1 MTAEFKLEDLL
12 TEEEKLVMY
21 AASKGKLDSIT
32 GNANK
37 MLGYAKNKKMENVSK
52 FKGDGK

>member
-12 TEEEKLVMY
+12 TEEEKLVMN

-37 MLGYAKNKKMENVSK
+37 MLGYAKNKKMENTHK
-52 FKGDGK
+52 FGRTEK